1 MISKLDK
8 LWFRLLGRAHVW
20 MVRRGQAYCR
30 REVRRRFWR
39 QLARQ
44 KTHVN

>member
-8 LWFRLLGRAHVW
+8 LWFRLLSRAHGW
-20 MVRRGQAYCR
+20 TVRRGQAYCR

-39 QLARQ
+39 QLAWQ
-44 KTHVN
+44 KHHLN